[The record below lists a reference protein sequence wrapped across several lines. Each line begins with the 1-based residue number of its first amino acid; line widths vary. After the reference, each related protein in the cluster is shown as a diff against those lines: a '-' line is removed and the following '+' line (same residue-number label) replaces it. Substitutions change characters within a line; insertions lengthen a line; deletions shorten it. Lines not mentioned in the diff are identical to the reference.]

1 MLPSKRKN
9 NQSKKL
15 LKKKLLKKKLLKKEL
30 LKKKLL
36 LVRKTI
42 ETTKYN
48 IFEFDKHYIYI

>member
-9 NQSKKL
+9 NPS
-15 LKKKLLKKKLLKKEL
+15 KKLLKKKLLKKEL

-48 IFEFDKHYIYI
+48 IFGFDKHYIYI